1 MKKTATKKKA
11 VTKKIEGYVFGQKRN
26 WKKLQRGKP
35 RYGNTA
41 TLQLVSAFLFGDP
54 YMFTK
59 TPSSI
64 MWENLQHE
72 FIVGFE
78 DKHGNPKVDAT
89 AHGVCAS
96 IGWNAYKILIEILS
110 TVIKKNPED
119 PNNMYLCTLHTADDG
134 YDNYYTCPMSFI
146 YTICDNLVRAKAKG
160 WKTSSGYKKHR
171 NFL

>member
-1 MKKTATKKKA
+1 MVKNKKRKA
-11 VTKKIEGYVFGQKRN
+11 GVTKKEIEGYVFGQKRN

-54 YMFTK
+54 YTFTK

-72 FIVGFE
+72 FTVGY
-78 DKHGNPKVDAT
+78 DVKRKPMIDAVSHR
-89 AHGVCAS
+89 ACATL
-96 IGWNAYKILIEILS
+96 GWNAYKILIEILS
-110 TVIKKNPED
+110 TVIKDNGK
-119 PNNMYLCTLHTADDG
+119 NMYLCTLHVANDG
-134 YDNYYTCPMSFI
+134 KPNYYTCPMSFV
-146 YTICDNLVRAKAKG
+146 YTICDNLIKAKAKG